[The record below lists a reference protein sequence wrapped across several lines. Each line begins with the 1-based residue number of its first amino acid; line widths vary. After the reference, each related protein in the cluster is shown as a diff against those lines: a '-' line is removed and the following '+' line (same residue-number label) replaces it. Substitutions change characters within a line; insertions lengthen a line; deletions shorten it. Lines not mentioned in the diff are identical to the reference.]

1 MGRKVEERGGK
12 VGTWS
17 DAKHDGIAG
26 VEVEGTVGGKLA
38 VGDGPVEETLL
49 GERPQS
55 GAREVVCDDEVELSR
70 RRRKGSQRRHGGG
83 GEGWVGAVVAGR
95 QHGPH
100 RRHHEVVVDVVDVAL
115 HPCVQIEVRG
125 GDSCRAAVEIFLG
138 ERVNPSLH
146 TGNEGAVE
154 ALGYSVRNC
163 LGTDKADQ
171 IFALNVN
178 IDVSLKKL

>member
-1 MGRKVEERGGK
+1 LGRKVEERGGK

-115 HPCVQIEVRG
+115 HPGIQVEVRG
-125 GDSCRAAVEIFLG
+125 RDACRAAIEIFLG
-138 ERVNPSLH
+138 E
-146 TGNEGAVE
+146 
-154 ALGYSVRNC
+154 
-163 LGTDKADQ
+163 
-171 IFALNVN
+171 
-178 IDVSLKKL
+178 